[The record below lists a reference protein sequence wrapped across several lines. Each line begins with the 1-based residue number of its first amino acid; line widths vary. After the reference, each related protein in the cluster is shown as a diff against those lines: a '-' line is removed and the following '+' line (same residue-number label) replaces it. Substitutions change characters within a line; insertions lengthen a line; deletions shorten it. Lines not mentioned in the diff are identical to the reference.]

1 MLTDTATSRK
11 QKEKNNA
18 KREVVISNELLN
30 MILIHINTQKLEKN
44 DYVFCRVTA
53 KGKKQFKRN
62 SIYERVKKDVN
73 EPMVPEVKTTTST
86 NSKTK
91 DNHYLLYQVSSRS
104 ILQLQDLPL
113 HHVCLHY
120 LL

>member
-1 MLTDTATSRK
+1 
-11 QKEKNNA
+11 
-18 KREVVISNELLN
+18 

-91 DNHYLLYQVSSRS
+91 DKNSIPQTSEESGSNQDFENLQKEIYGEPNRS
-104 ILQLQDLPL
+104 P
-113 HHVCLHY
+113 
-120 LL
+120 